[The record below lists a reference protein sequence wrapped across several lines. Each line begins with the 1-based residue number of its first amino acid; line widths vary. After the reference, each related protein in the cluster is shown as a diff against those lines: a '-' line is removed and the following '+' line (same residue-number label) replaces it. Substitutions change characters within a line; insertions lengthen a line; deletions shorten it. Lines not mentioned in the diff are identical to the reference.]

1 MAVSEN
7 LYFWKRRNIGGGSTG
22 RGGNII
28 VWVVTLLILLAGG
41 GGSGYY
47 YFIWKPE
54 QERLA
59 RVKAEQ
65 AARQQK
71 IKAIEDFYRKS
82 LTGGNISDA
91 SLLLEQL
98 LLANKKLSQVGFAPK
113 ALNVPIR
120 VAHSA
125 MR

>member
-7 LYFWKRRNIGGGSTG
+7 LYFWKRRNIGGGFTG

-59 RVKAEQ
+59 ES
-65 AARQQK
+65 RQ
-71 IKAIEDFYRKS
+71 
-82 LTGGNISDA
+82 TGCPPAKNQSY
-91 SLLLEQL
+91 
-98 LLANKKLSQVGFAPK
+98 
-113 ALNVPIR
+113 
-120 VAHSA
+120 
-125 MR
+125 

>member
-1 MAVSEN
+1 M
-7 LYFWKRRNIGGGSTG
+7 
-22 RGGNII
+22 
-28 VWVVTLLILLAGG
+28 
-41 GGSGYY
+41 
-47 YFIWKPE
+47 
-54 QERLA
+54 A

-82 LTGGNISDA
+82 LTGGSISDA

-113 ALNVPIR
+113 SIECTSTGCSLSYALNRGGYLAWPILISGAKPGR
-120 VAHSA
+120 PVFQKTRWTIRALSPG
-125 MR
+125 

>member
-7 LYFWKRRNIGGGSTG
+7 LYFWKRRNIGGAPTG
-22 RGGNII
+22 RGGKII

-59 RVKAEQ
+59 KIKAEQ

-71 IKAIEDFYRKS
+71 IKAIEDFYRNS
-82 LTGGNISDA
+82 LTGGSISDA

-98 LLANKKLSQVGFAPK
+98 LLANKKT
-113 ALNVPIR
+113 
-120 VAHSA
+120 VAGGLCTKKY
-125 MR
+125 

>member
-22 RGGNII
+22 RGGKII

-71 IKAIEDFYRKS
+71 ITAIEDFYRNS
-82 LTGGNISDA
+82 LTGGSISEA
-91 SLLLEQL
+91 LL
-98 LLANKKLSQVGFAPK
+98 NKSNF
-113 ALNVPIR
+113 
-120 VAHSA
+120 
-125 MR
+125 